1 MPSDT
6 PSVLHSDVPSVQPSR
21 SPSMMPSTMPST
33 APSVLQSD
41 VPSFAPSIAPST
53 GPSSVPSDAP
63 SVEHSG
69 VPSMEPSQAPSSV
82 PSTWPS
88 SVPSVLPSSCVATGS
103 IDLSAAAD
111 TWLYAGTPDTTYEAL
126 DDLSVDRFVINP
138 FEGQALLKFD
148 LSSIPSGAAIDSAV
162 LRLFT
167 NSGSSGNIRAY
178 QMIHAWDNTST
189 WNLLGGGIS
198 PNGIVASSTASF
210 TLVSPPHRQFIYQD
224 VTVDLHYWV
233 LNPSL
238 NQGWGFIN
246 DSTSKSICYFHLK
259 FASV

>member
-1 MPSDT
+1 
-6 PSVLHSDVPSVQPSR
+6 VLHSDVPSIGPSR
-21 SPSMMPSTMPST
+21 SPSMVPSVVPSSAPSVLHSAVPSTMPSI
-33 APSVLQSD
+33 S
-41 VPSFAPSIAPST
+41 PST

-82 PSTWPS
+82 PS
-88 SVPSVLPSSCVATGS
+88 SVPSVLPSCATTVS
-103 IDLSAAAD
+103 VDLSAAAD

-126 DDLSVDRFVINP
+126 DDLSVDLSVTGS

-162 LRLFT
+162 LRLYS
-167 NSGSSGNIRAY
+167 NSGSPGNIRAY
-178 QMIHAWDNTST
+178 QMIQAWDDTST
-189 WNLLGGGIS
+189 WNSLGSGIS
-198 PNGIVASSTASF
+198 PDGIEASSTASF
-210 TLVSPPHRQFIYQD
+210 MLVSPMNNQFIYQD
-224 VTVDLHYWV
+224 VTVDLSYWV

-238 NQGWGFIN
+238 NQGWAFLN
-246 DSTSKSICYFHLK
+246 DHTSKSICYFHLK